1 MSLVT
6 TLWSM
11 DAAAALTLAILYGL
25 LWGADRRKPANLML
39 CLVAV
44 AVAALARTEVGMMH
58 ATAVFE
64 YEEWARWSQFP
75 AVVAIVGQLLFVHYY
90 LRTSRRWL
98 LWIAVC
104 GSVAVFAGTFLV
116 SAPFNWRLIA
126 DSRHVSLLG
135 EQVAIPAGAVLQP
148 WHWLT
153 IASCLAV
160 IAFVVD
166 AVVRSWDKGDS
177 AARQRALVVIA
188 GVGIPLA
195 VAMVMAETAVLG
207 VVREPLLLTPA
218 FLITIVVMAVDLSR
232 RVFLTRRAEQ
242 ELEELRGELARVG
255 RVTALGQLASALAH
269 ELSQPLGAILRNAE
283 AAELHLNRA
292 APDVAELRAIV
303 TDVRNDAR
311 RAGDV
316 IDQMRALIK
325 RRTLAMHP
333 LVLKEV
339 VQDVF
344 ALLHSDALARH
355 VALDYAIAAELPLVS
370 GDRVHLSQVLLNL
383 VMNSMDAIQAS
394 STDIKRVV
402 IGAQRG
408 AEGKV
413 EVAVTDSGPGVSP
426 GLIHKVFDP
435 FFTTKSAGMGMGLSI
450 SRTIV
455 EAHGGR
461 LWAEAGAGGRGLTF
475 RFTLSEAA
483 IAA

>member
-11 DAAAALTLAILYGL
+11 DAAAALTLAILCGL
-25 LWGADRRKPANLML
+25 VWAADRRNLANLML

-44 AVAALARTEVGMMH
+44 AVAAMARTEVGMMH
-58 ATAVFE
+58 ATAAFE
-64 YEEWARWSQFP
+64 YEEWARWCCLP
-75 AVVAIVGQLLFVHYY
+75 AFVAIVGQLLFVHYY

-98 LWIAVC
+98 LWIAII
-104 GSVAVFAGTFLV
+104 GSFAVFAGTFLV
-116 SAPFNWRLIA
+116 SAPFNWRPIA
-126 DSRHVSLLG
+126 DSRHAFFLG
-135 EQVAIPAGAVLQP
+135 ERVAIPDGAAMQP
-148 WHWLT
+148 LHWLT
-153 IASCLAV
+153 VASCLVV
-160 IAFVVD
+160 IGFVVD
-166 AVVRSWDKGDS
+166 AAVRSAAKGNA
-177 AARQRALVVIA
+177 AARQRALVAIG
-188 GVGIPLA
+188 GVGIPLTTA
-195 VAMVMAETAVLG
+195 IVMAELVVLG
-207 VVREPLLLTPA
+207 VADQPLLLTPA
-218 FLITIVVMAVDLSR
+218 FLITIVVMALELSR
-232 RVFLTRRAEQ
+232 RVIFSRRAEQ

-255 RVTALGQLASALAH
+255 RLTALGQLASALAH

-333 LVLKEV
+333 LALKEL

-344 ALLHSDALARH
+344 ALLHADALARH
-355 VALDYAIAAELPLVS
+355 VALDCAIAPELPLVA

-394 STDIKRVV
+394 SVDPKRVV
-402 IGAQRG
+402 IGARRG
-408 AEGKV
+408 AQGKV
-413 EVAVTDSGPGVSP
+413 EVAVTDSGPVVSP
-426 GLIHKVFDP
+426 ELVDKVFDP
-435 FFTTKSAGMGMGLSI
+435 FFTTKSSGMGMGLSI

-475 RFTLSEAA
+475 RFTLSEATV
-483 IAA
+483 AA